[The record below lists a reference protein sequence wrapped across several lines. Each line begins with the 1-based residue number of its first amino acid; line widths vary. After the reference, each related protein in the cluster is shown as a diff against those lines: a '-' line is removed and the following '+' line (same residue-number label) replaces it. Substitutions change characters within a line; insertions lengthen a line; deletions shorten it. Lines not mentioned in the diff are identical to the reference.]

1 MDRVIISHLY
11 GTLAFATVKLTSAYT
26 NDHSLFGLGGIQ
38 PSAFAYAMTIVLM
51 CYRDVVLRG
60 AWQNAS
66 AILYNACVRV
76 LWGESKT
83 KNVARK
89 KMRRLKPRVP
99 KTANEETNGTRN

>member
-1 MDRVIISHLY
+1 MDRVIISHSY
-11 GTLAFATVKLTSAYT
+11 GTLAFAVVKLTSAYT
-26 NDHSLFGLGGIQ
+26 HDHSLFGFGGIQ

-60 AWQNAS
+60 AWRNVS
-66 AILYNACVRV
+66 TILYNACVRV

-89 KMRRLKPRVP
+89 KMRRLRRSTEPEVVSD
-99 KTANEETNGTRN
+99 